1 MGCKY
6 CGQTVIYSGK
16 GRPRKFCS
24 DRCAKNYAELL
35 RQRRIKG
42 LKVPLAWCKNCGRIL
57 KNSQRDYCSPECRA
71 RHGVTYNGYNALR
84 LAILRQAAREGR
96 LKRWAHTESFQ
107 KLFPEIDPEYITR
120 LAKEKRI

>member
-42 LKVPLAWCKNCGRIL
+42 LKVPLAWCKNCEERIE
-57 KNSQRDYCSPECRA
+57 KTPISKGWYHPD
-71 RHGVTYNGYNALR
+71 TGYTGCPLTGA
-84 LAILRQAAREGR
+84 
-96 LKRWAHTESFQ
+96 
-107 KLFPEIDPEYITR
+107 
-120 LAKEKRI
+120 